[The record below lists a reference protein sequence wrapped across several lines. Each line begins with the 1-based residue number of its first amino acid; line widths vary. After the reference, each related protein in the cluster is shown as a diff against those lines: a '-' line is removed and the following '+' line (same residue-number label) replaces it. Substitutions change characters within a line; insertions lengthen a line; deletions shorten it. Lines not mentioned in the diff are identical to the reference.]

1 MIPLHKLE
9 RLPRSQRLRKS
20 AKMLTEAEFR
30 LVSGRPMGWAE
41 QDYLVKISLMLQA
54 DGEFSP
60 EAAAEITA
68 AAAELT
74 GALRSE
80 TDSPR
85 LPRRPLNALRHIV
98 NREIGQQIADWDF
111 MNEAGELSREGR
123 AAFSGVRLFLE
134 DIRSPFNVGAIFRT
148 AESFGVERIFVS
160 PLGASPDHPRAVRSA
175 MGCVGLV
182 PWEQVE
188 IGGLSGPIF
197 AMETGGIPIDE
208 FDFPVNGTMIV
219 GSEELGVSPKALAIA
234 DASAGRVTIPTY
246 GAKGSLN
253 VSVAFGIVMRTWAE
267 RVISGSA
274 CYPT

>member
-9 RLPRSQRLRKS
+9 RLPRSQRLRKI
-20 AKMLTEAEFR
+20 AKTLTEAEFR
-30 LVSGRPMGWAE
+30 LAEGRPMGWAE
-41 QDYLVKISLMLQA
+41 QDYLVKVAVLLSA
-54 DGEFSP
+54 DAEFST
-60 EAAAEITA
+60 EAATEIA
-68 AAAELT
+68 AATAELAQSLSPES
-74 GALRSE
+74 GAS
-80 TDSPR
+80 R

-98 NREIGQQIADWDF
+98 NREIGLQIADWDLID
-111 MNEAGELSREGR
+111 ETGELARAGR
-123 AAFSGVRLFLE
+123 TAFPGVGLFLE

-160 PLGASPDHPRAVRSA
+160 SLGASPDHPRAVRSA

-182 PWEQVE
+182 PWERGD
-188 IGGLSGPIF
+188 IGSLAGPIF
-197 AMETGGIPIDE
+197 AMETGGIPVDT
-208 FDFPVNGTMIV
+208 FDFPANGTMIV

-253 VSVAFGIVMRTWAE
+253 VSVAFGIVMRLWAE
-267 RVISGSA
+267 RILSGSA